1 MSLQKLIVRN
11 VGFLLVLVVVIYLP
25 LLYKETD

>member
-11 VGFLLVLVVVIYLP
+11 VGFLLVLVVIYLP